1 MGVTKMGRHKLSG
14 FEKELRELE
23 PKILKIKDI
32 DQYAVRTNQGRTT
45 EEEKLE
51 NRRYIK
57 IKKNR

>member
-1 MGVTKMGRHKLSG
+1 MGRHKLSG

-45 EEEKLE
+45 AEEKLE
-51 NRRYIK
+51 NKGYIK
-57 IKKNR
+57 INKK